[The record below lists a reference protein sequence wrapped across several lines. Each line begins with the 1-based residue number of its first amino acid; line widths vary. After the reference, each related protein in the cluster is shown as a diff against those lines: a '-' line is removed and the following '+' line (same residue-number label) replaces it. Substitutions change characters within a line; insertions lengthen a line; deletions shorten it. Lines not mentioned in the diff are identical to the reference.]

1 MERGEIFER
10 FIRECHSWQDTLRV
24 TGKGAAARG
33 DQAPDTASPIAA
45 YEKKRRR
52 QRLKDLEE
60 KEARINC
67 FYTNLETEAQAF
79 WPVYE
84 EYQKALEKLD
94 TLTGKLIEDY
104 ARNFQDM
111 SDMVAK
117 TIVDDHLAIEMERA
131 KLMQSYLPKLRQV
144 LPERKVARYYQIE
157 NKIKA
162 VANFEIAR
170 NIPLFK

>member
-1 MERGEIFER
+1 MKKIRILGLFVIMFILAMTFFIPSIPAEEKAADNMELV
-10 FIRECHSWQDTLRV
+10 REKVRADKKLF
-24 TGKGAAARG
+24 
-33 DQAPDTASPIAA
+33 IAA
-45 YEKKRRR
+45 NM
-52 QRLKDLEE
+52 DL
-60 KEARINC
+60 
-67 FYTNLETEAQAF
+67 TETEAQAF

-162 VANFEIAR
+162 VANFEMAR